1 MRVIVTGGSGLIGR
15 ALASIL
21 IEAGH
26 ELIVLSR
33 NPDKVL
39 DPPAGAQLVRWDA
52 KTADNWGHLINGDTA
67 IVNLAGASL
76 AGDGFLPT
84 RWTEE
89 RRRLIRQ
96 SRLQSGGAV
105 MAAIEAAA
113 EKPAVLLQSSAI
125 GYYGTDT
132 GDKALVETD
141 APGDEFQAQLCVD
154 WEASTA
160 AATSLGVRH
169 VDLRTGI
176 VLSIQEGALP
186 RLLLPFKLFVGGPF
200 GNGQQWWSW
209 IHLEDEARAIQF
221 LLENETCHGAY
232 NLTAP
237 NPLRN
242 KRFSQ
247 ILGKVLGRPS
257 LIPVPAFAMRA
268 AFGEVAVVV
277 VEGQKVVPNRLEKA
291 GFQFNFPKLEPALRD
306 LVARQ
311 M

>member
-1 MRVIVTGGSGLIGR
+1 MRVIVTGGSGMIGR
-15 ALASIL
+15 ALAPVL
-21 IEAGH
+21 IKAGH
-26 ELIVLSR
+26 ELIILSR
-33 NPDKVL
+33 NPDKVS

-52 KTADNWGHLINGDTA
+52 KTAENWGHLINGDTA
-67 IVNLAGASL
+67 IINLAGANL

-96 SRLQSGGAV
+96 SRLLSGQAV
-105 MAAIEAAA
+105 MAAIAAA
-113 EKPAVLLQSSAI
+113 PEKPAVLLQSSAI

-141 APGDEFQAQLCVD
+141 PPGDEFQAQLCVD

-160 AATSLGVRH
+160 AAAGLGVRH

-176 VLSIQEGALP
+176 VLSTQEGALP

-209 IHLEDEARAIQF
+209 IHLDDEVKAIQF
-221 LLENETCHGAY
+221 LLETETCHGAF

-242 KRFSQ
+242 KAFSR
-247 ILGKVLGRPS
+247 ILGKVMGRPS

-277 VEGQKVVPNRLEKA
+277 VEGQKVVPDRLAKA
-291 GFQFNFPKLEPALRD
+291 GFEFSYPELEPALRD
-306 LVARQ
+306 LISRGA
-311 M
+311 